1 MIITRTPLRISF
13 LGGGTDYPN
22 YFNKYG
28 DGAVIGTAIDKYIG
42 FSVSNFY
49 GELYDKSIKISYS
62 KIEYVN
68 SIEDIQHIP
77 FREILRKFGLT
88 NNIEINCFA
97 EVPSLTGL
105 GSSGSFVTGLINSLY
120 AYTKKRISPF
130 DLAKEAIH
138 FEREVLKEPV
148 GYQDQTFAAFGGF
161 NLIKFS
167 KDGNISV
174 TPIPISQNNM
184 NEFENHLLLFF
195 TGIKRRASDII
206 TSQIKKVDH
215 NSEKLKS
222 IRQLVDKGYEILS
235 KSTDFEKFGKLLN
248 ESWYIKKE
256 LDDSISNDK
265 INKIYEAG
273 MCAGAIG
280 GKLLGA
286 GGGGFML
293 FFVSPNKKQS
303 VRDELRHLIEIPIKI
318 SNDGSKILSGF
329 N

>member
-1 MIITRTPLRISF
+1 MITTQTPLRISF
-13 LGGGTDYPN
+13 LGGGTDYPD

-28 DGAVIGTAIDKYIG
+28 DGAVIGTTIDKYIC

-49 GELYDKSIKISYS
+49 GGLYDHSIKISYS

-68 SIEDIQHIP
+68 SIDEIQHIP
-77 FREILRKFGLT
+77 FRECLRKFGIK

-97 EVPSLTGL
+97 EVPAFTGL
-105 GSSGSFVTGLINSLY
+105 GSSASFITGLLNSLH
-120 AYTKKRISPF
+120 AYHKKRITPLN
-130 DLAKEAIH
+130 LAKEAIY

-148 GYQDQTFAAFGGF
+148 GYQDQTFAAVGGF

-167 KDGNISV
+167 KGENISV
-174 TPIPISQNNM
+174 IPIPIPPNKMS
-184 NEFENHLLLFF
+184 EFENHLMLFF

-206 TSQIKKVDH
+206 TSQIQKVDK
-215 NSEKLKS
+215 NSENLKS
-222 IRQLVDKGYEILS
+222 MRKMVDRGYEILS

-248 ESWYIKKE
+248 ESWEVKKE

-265 INKIYEAG
+265 INKIYESG
-273 MCAGAIG
+273 IGAGAIG

-293 FFVSPNKKQS
+293 FFVPLSKKQA

-318 SNDGSKILSGF
+318 SIDGSKILSGF